1 MEFRIAKIQD
11 APVVQEIYNE
21 HIRGGRSTMDRQVKS
36 LADIQ
41 AWFENF
47 TDREL
52 VVVLE
57 EGDYILGW
65 GIIKRYSDRIGYA
78 RACETAV
85 YLRSRELRKGYGTM
99 IKKWLIDK
107 CRELNYHHM
116 VAKIFSVNEASI
128 AYNRKLGYELVG
140 TQREI
145 GFVDGAW
152 QDVTIMQLILD

>member
-1 MEFRIAKIQD
+1 
-11 APVVQEIYNE
+11 
-21 HIRGGRSTMDRQVKS
+21 
-36 LADIQ
+36 
-41 AWFENF
+41 
-47 TDREL
+47 
-52 VVVLE
+52 
-57 EGDYILGW
+57 
-65 GIIKRYSDRIGYA
+65 
-78 RACETAV
+78 
-85 YLRSRELRKGYGTM
+85 M